1 MILLAGNNAHKL
13 RELRAL
19 LAPLNRPL
27 TTQAEAGITQS
38 AAEPHATFV
47 ENALAK
53 ARLAARLGGGA
64 AIADDSGLCVAALAG
79 APGVRSARFA
89 ADCAGKGGG
98 GNSTDAENNAALLQ
112 RMQGQSDRRVRYVCA
127 LVALRHAEDADAL
140 IAVGTWPGRLLTE
153 PLGDHGFGYDP
164 LVWIDDAGMS
174 VAQMDAE
181 AKNRIS
187 HRAQAARHFLRL
199 AKESGWPN

>member
-19 LAPLNRPL
+19 LAPLNLPL
-27 TTQAEAGITQS
+27 RTQAEAGITKS
-38 AAEPHATFV
+38 AEEPHATFV
-47 ENALAK
+47 ENALVK
-53 ARLAARLGGGA
+53 ARMAARYSGGP
-64 AIADDSGLCVAALAG
+64 AIADDSGLCVAALGG

-89 ADCAGKGGG
+89 ADCAGMAESA
-98 GNSTDAENNAALLQ
+98 NSTDADNNAALLQ
-112 RMQGQSDRRVRYVCA
+112 RMQGRSDRRVRYVCA

-140 IAVGTWPGRLLTE
+140 IAVGYWPGRLLTE
-153 PLGDHGFGYDP
+153 PLGREGFGYDP
-164 LVWIDDAGMS
+164 LVWIEGAGMS

-181 AKNRIS
+181 TKNRLS
-187 HRAQAARHFLRL
+187 HRAAAAHLFLRL